1 MLVFLGSE
9 SRTVVHCNR
18 RVFLRRAGLIALSI
32 PTVPVLG
39 CVPDR
44 PRQLKRRSEF
54 GPGSITRPVLLPW
67 SVDAVRI
74 VTPPPELPVTYVS
87 MGRREIYIDFDF
99 REQVYWELRAH
110 ISVSTGVWRIP
121 LPGDP
126 ENRPIQPGDELRE
139 FEELSIRHWDAS
151 REPTVGDIRILR
163 GNLGDVTVAFD
174 CAPISGGGA
183 WFSAGP
189 INILQCPGAADG
201 LCREDFMSIG
211 TARRHPERECSGQG
225 QPVELLTWAGSPA
238 EA

>member
-1 MLVFLGSE
+1 VFLVSGL
-9 SRTVVHCNR
+9 RIPVYCNR
-18 RVFLRRAGLIALSI
+18 RTFLRRAGLVALSI
-32 PTVPVLG
+32 PTLPALG

-44 PRQLKRRSEF
+44 PRQLGRGFEF
-54 GPGSITRPVLLPW
+54 GSGAITRPVLLPW

-163 GNLGDVTVAFD
+163 GDLGNVTVAFD

-189 INILQCPGAADG
+189 IDILQCPGAADG

-225 QPVELLTWAGSPA
+225 QPVELLTWAGSQSGA
-238 EA
+238 